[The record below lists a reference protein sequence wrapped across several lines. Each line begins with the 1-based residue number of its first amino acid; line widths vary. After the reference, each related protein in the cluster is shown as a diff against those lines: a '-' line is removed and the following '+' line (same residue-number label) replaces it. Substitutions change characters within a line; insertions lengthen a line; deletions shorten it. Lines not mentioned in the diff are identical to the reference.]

1 MPACCYYISAFLLD
15 ILPLLH
21 QDLTPVSRVGLP
33 QQAMKVCVCVRV
45 CVSVSVCVKM
55 CLLLWHDFCGRYAL
69 LMVMYCCC
77 QAERAVQDHV
87 SQLQEEL
94 QGLKD
99 AKQHHAEQQCEQ
111 VGTLLPMS
119 MRVCTVP
126 ISSLSILFS

>member
-1 MPACCYYISAFLLD
+1 MCF
-15 ILPLLH
+15 
-21 QDLTPVSRVGLP
+21 
-33 QQAMKVCVCVRV
+33 
-45 CVSVSVCVKM
+45 CVSVSVCVKV
-55 CLLLWHDFCGRYAL
+55 CLLLWHDCCGRYAL

-99 AKQHHAEQQCEQ
+99 AKQHYAEQQCEQ

-119 MRVCTVP
+119 MRVCTVL
-126 ISSLSILFS
+126 ISSLLILFS